1 MAGDRESKT
10 EAPSG
15 KRLADARKKGNIP
28 RSQDVNASVLLLGG
42 AILVYSQ
49 WQAMSTVMFER
60 MQTSF
65 RAFPSGD
72 LTIPLFID
80 MMGQVL
86 GDVGKAV
93 TPTVL
98 SLALLGIAVNL
109 LQTGFLLTGEPLK
122 PNFGRMNPLTGLQRI
137 FSMRG
142 VVETVKG
149 ILKIVLVGYL
159 AYQVI
164 RDRYLQIVTALQLDG
179 PHLASLLGSTAW
191 DVSLRSIVVLLV
203 VGAADYAYQRFE
215 WWRDLKMT
223 KQEVKD
229 EAKQQE
235 GSPEV
240 KAEIRKRQM
249 QAARRRM
256 MADVPTAAVVI
267 TNPTHFAVALKY
279 EQGTTDVPVVVAKGT
294 DLVAK
299 RIRDIAREAGVAIVE
314 NSPVAR
320 ALYSQVDIGDVI
332 PADFYAIVAEILVNV
347 SRASRK
353 RQGRPSRTA

>member
-15 KRLADARKKGNIP
+15 RRISDARKKGNIP
-28 RSQDVNASVLLLGG
+28 RSQDVNASVILLGG
-42 AILVYSQ
+42 AILVYNQ

-60 MQTSF
+60 METSF
-65 RAFPSGD
+65 RRFPSSD
-72 LTIPLFID
+72 LTIRLFLD

-93 TPTVL
+93 APTVL
-98 SLALLGIAVNL
+98 SLAVLGIAVNL
-109 LQTGFLLTGEPLK
+109 MQTGFLLTGEPLK

-137 FSMRG
+137 FSLRG

-164 RDRYLQIVTALQLDG
+164 RDRYVQIVTALQLDG

-191 DVSLRSIVVLLV
+191 EVSWRSILVLLV
-203 VGAADYAYQRFE
+203 LGAADYAYQRFE

-235 GSPEV
+235 GSQEV

-249 QAARRRM
+249 QSARRRM
-256 MADVPTAAVVI
+256 MSEVPKAAVVI

-279 EQGTTDVPVVVAKGT
+279 EQGETDVPVVVAKGT

-299 RIRDIAREAGVAIVE
+299 RIRDIARESDVAIVE
-314 NSPVAR
+314 NPPVAR
-320 ALYSQVDIGDVI
+320 ALYSQVEIGDAI

-347 SRASRK
+347 TRAAQKQKGRSSRSA
-353 RQGRPSRTA
+353 